1 MKRDLDLVREILMEV
16 ESWDDGSKWRGVSLR
31 GRTKDEVGWHVRIM
45 SDAGLIRAEK
55 FGATGEVFVER
66 LTWDGHEFLESARDD
81 ARWEAAKKTVTEKT
95 GALGFDVLKALLSQL
110 VREAVLGGGT
120 P

>member
-1 MKRDLDLVREILMEV
+1 MKRDMDLVREILMEV
-16 ESWDDGSKWRGVSLR
+16 ESWDRGSEWRRVSLEGR
-31 GRTKDEVGWHVRIM
+31 GKDEMDWHVRIM
-45 SDAGLIRAEK
+45 SDAGLIRAVQSVE
-55 FGATGEVFVER
+55 TGEALVER
-66 LTWDGHEFLESARDD
+66 LTWDGHEFLDSARDD

-110 VREAVLGGGT
+110 VRDAVLGGGT